1 MTNKN
6 NRANL
11 RNDRKAA
18 PGPNLAPMPAIGAFT
33 RKGTRA
39 GKSVNED
46 AFLVAPIAEGQ
57 LWLLAIAD
65 GVTNS
70 EQSWWASNKCME
82 LLWRS
87 RSQYERELLDVLEAA
102 PSRTAEKKQK
112 EIMKQWLQEIHKDFV
127 QSRRKA
133 PTEFQKATSTL
144 TYAVVCDRQFFWAHC
159 GDTRLYKLPPSGSL
173 SKVIADRFL
182 SRDKDRKLA
191 NHIGASSRD
200 WEPIVGQDAIP
211 ANGLLILCSDGL
223 ISGNEKLQK
232 TELLKTLRY
241 TQGNLQKGNLQ
252 KRVVEITER
261 VADGGETDDL
271 TSIAFQPRE
280 N

>member
-1 MTNKN
+1 MKN
-6 NRANL
+6 NRVSL

-18 PGPNLAPMPAIGAFT
+18 PAPMPAIGAFT

-46 AFLVAPIAEGQ
+46 AFLVAPIADGQ

-87 RSQYERELLDVLEAA
+87 RRQYEGELLEAA
-102 PSRTAEKKQK
+102 RSRTADKTAK
-112 EIMKQWLQEIHKDFV
+112 EIMKQWLDEVRKNFV
-127 QSRRKA
+127 QSRRNA

-159 GDTRLYKLPPSGSL
+159 GDTRLYKLPPSGNL
-173 SKVIADRFL
+173 SAVIKEPNL
-182 SRDKDRKLA
+182 SRDKERKLT
-191 NHIGASSRD
+191 NHIGASSRN
-200 WEPIVGQDAIP
+200 WSPIVGRDTIP
-211 ANGLLILCSDGL
+211 ANGMLILCSDGL
-223 ISGNEKLQK
+223 ISGNENLQK
-232 TELLKTLRY
+232 TELLKTLRHS
-241 TQGNLQKGNLQ
+241 QGNLQ

-261 VADGGETDDL
+261 VAEGGEPDDL
-271 TSIAFQPRE
+271 TSIAFQPGE
-280 N
+280 K